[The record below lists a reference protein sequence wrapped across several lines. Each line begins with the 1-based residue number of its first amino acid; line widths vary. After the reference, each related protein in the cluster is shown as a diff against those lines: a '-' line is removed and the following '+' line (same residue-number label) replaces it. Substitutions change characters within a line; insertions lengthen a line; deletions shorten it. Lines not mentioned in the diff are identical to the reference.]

1 MQAKEG
7 QKKHRSNST
16 SVPEKP
22 SSSKGGQVARQTDRN
37 VPFSAFGT
45 FGNTD
50 FLSDEAFPKYHHRS
64 EPKQQRREDNFKR
77 PYLENHLAE
86 F

>member
-1 MQAKEG
+1 M
-7 QKKHRSNST
+7 
-16 SVPEKP
+16 PEKP
-22 SSSKGGQVARQTDRN
+22 SPSKGGQVARQTDRN

-64 EPKQQRREDNFKR
+64 ENEATATRGQLQTSLSREPLVRIRIVTGPR
-77 PYLENHLAE
+77 PS
-86 F
+86 